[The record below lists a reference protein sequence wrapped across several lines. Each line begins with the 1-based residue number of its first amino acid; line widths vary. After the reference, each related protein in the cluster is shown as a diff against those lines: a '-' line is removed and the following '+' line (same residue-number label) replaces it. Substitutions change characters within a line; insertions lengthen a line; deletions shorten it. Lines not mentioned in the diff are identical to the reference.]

1 VTMSANGAS
10 RRRESIPGLSAANLR
25 KYYGATRAVDGVS
38 FEVPHGG
45 IFAVLGPSGCGKST
59 LLELIAGLTPSD
71 GGEVRWD
78 DRSLRGVPPHRRGF
92 GLMFQDLALFPHM
105 NVFANVSFGLRM
117 ADEAER
123 RIQARVDE
131 VLGLVD
137 MRAYADRDV
146 NTLSGG
152 EQQRIALARALAP
165 EPRLLM
171 LDEPLGALDRGLR
184 ERLLVELHR
193 ILKGIGQTAI
203 YVTHDQEEAFA
214 LADQVAI
221 MREGKFIQVDKPQA
235 IYRRP
240 RSIFVARFL
249 GMINILEGSVDFR
262 DGRAMARTSLGEI
275 PIPDSDTNQVHVLLR
290 PDAARLGSEEG
301 IRLEGRVLERSFRGG
316 TYRAIIQAGGERL
329 SFDFPSH
336 FAVPPPGELLRF
348 SIDPQ
353 VGVQLLNAD

>member
-1 VTMSANGAS
+1 M
-10 RRRESIPGLSAANLR
+10 PGLSTTDLR
-25 KYYGATRAVDGVS
+25 KYYGGTRAVDGVS

-59 LLELIAGLTPSD
+59 LLDLIAGLTPAD

-78 DRSLRGVPPHRRGF
+78 DRLLTGVPPHRRGF

-105 NVFANVSFGLRM
+105 DVFDNVSFGLRM
-117 ADEAER
+117 TGEEER
-123 RIQARVDE
+123 RIRERVEE
-131 VLGLVD
+131 VLDLVD
-137 MRAYADRDV
+137 MGAYAGRDV

-171 LDEPLGALDRGLR
+171 LDEPLGALDRALR

-193 ILKGIGQTAI
+193 ILKEIGQTAI

-214 LADQVAI
+214 LADKVAI
-221 MREGKFIQVDKPQA
+221 MREGKFLQVDAPQG

-249 GMINILEGSVDFR
+249 GMINILEGSVYFS
-262 DGRAMARTSLGEI
+262 DGRATARTALGEI
-275 PIPDSDTNQVHVLLR
+275 PIPESDADNVHVLLR
-290 PDAARLGSEEG
+290 PDAARLGSAEG
-301 IRLEGRVLERSFRGG
+301 IRIEGRVVERSFRGG
-316 TYRAIIQAGGERL
+316 TYRAVIQVGGERL
-329 SFDFPSH
+329 SFDFPSRSS
-336 FAVPPPGELLRF
+336 VPPEGSMLRLTV
-348 SIDPQ
+348 DPA
-353 VGVQLLNAD
+353 VGVQILEA